1 MVPKEG
7 EKKEETKGKGFKHI
21 LNTLG
26 ILKKKILWQRLL
38 LALALFGI
46 ILGLLLFTVIPER
59 IQLEEGRP
67 SPKTIYAPRE
77 ATDYYTTE
85 ELREEAAQAVPETY
99 DYEPAVNIEIEEEF
113 SAFMEEIF
121 GVRRIEEEEEEKIEM
136 LQGLFQDKLEE
147 EVEGEEVKVFL
158 EIPREELEEFEKE
171 VLGIIKGTMEQG
183 VKEEGLENVKNNL
196 YMEINILPYEDN
208 LREKIAEVAQGL
220 VRPNMIY
227 NEEATMRSRQEARE
241 AVEPVKILKGSLI
254 VSEGEVVTERH
265 MAQLEA
271 VGLQRTLTNYSV
283 IAGLVFLLLAV
294 FIIGGVYLYMYEKEV
309 YYNPS
314 LLMLLG
320 LILIITLVFTLA
332 ANYFS
337 GYLIPVAMGM
347 ILITVLFNARLAIM
361 FNIILAILI
370 GIMTGGEFSY
380 IIVALLGG
388 LTAVYSVAQVYNRAD
403 LTRAGLYVALVNTLA
418 IISVFLYWTGFG
430 LEYEIV
436 KDFSLSLLAGV
447 SNGLFSAVMAI
458 GLLPYLESVF
468 GLTTSVS
475 LLELA
480 NPNQPLLRKLMMKA
494 PGTYHHSIVVANLAE
509 AAAEVVEAD
518 PLLARVGAYYHDI
531 GKIKRPYFFIENQ
544 FTNDN
549 PHNKISP
556 SLSSLIITAH
566 VKDGAKMAR
575 QGKLPDVIKD
585 IIRQHHGTSLVAYFY
600 HMAAENEKDEEV
612 VEENFRYEGPRPQ
625 TKEAAII
632 MLADVVEAAVRAM
645 SKPTGGRVEGLTRKV
660 IKDKLNDGQLDESDL
675 TLKDL
680 DKIAEAMSKVLSGI
694 FHTRIEYP
702 EKELKAEIERGKKK
716 NDTNNKQSSE

>member
-645 SKPTGGRVEGLTRKV
+645 SKPTAGRVEGLTRKV

>member
-99 DYEPAVNIEIEEEF
+99 DYEPAINIEIEEEF

-121 GVRRIEEEEEEKIEM
+121 EVRRIEEEEEEKIEM
-136 LQGLFQDKLEE
+136 LQVLFQDKLEE

-171 VLGIIKGTMEQG
+171 VLGIIKGIMEQG

-645 SKPTGGRVEGLTRKV
+645 SKPTAGRVEGLTRKV

>member
-99 DYEPAVNIEIEEEF
+99 DYEPAINIEIEEEF

-121 GVRRIEEEEEEKIEM
+121 EVRRIEEEEEEKIEM

-171 VLGIIKGTMEQG
+171 VLGIIKGIMEQG

-645 SKPTGGRVEGLTRKV
+645 SKPTAGRVEGLTRKV

>member
-26 ILKKKILWQRLL
+26 ILKKKTLWQRLL

-77 ATDYYTTE
+77 AIDYYTTE

-121 GVRRIEEEEEEKIEM
+121 EIRRMEEEEEEKIEM

-158 EIPREELEEFEKE
+158 EITREELEEFEKE

-183 VKEEGLENVKNNL
+183 VKEESLENVKNHI

-208 LREKIAEVAQGL
+208 LREKVAEVAQGL

-227 NEEATMRSRQEARE
+227 NEEATLRSQEEARE

-283 IAGLVFLLLAV
+283 IAGVVFLLLVV
-294 FIIGGVYLYMYEKEV
+294 FIIGGIYLYLYEKEV

-320 LILIITLVFTLA
+320 LVLIITLVFTLA

-347 ILITVLFNARLAIM
+347 ILITVLFNSRLAIM

-566 VKDGAKMAR
+566 VKDGSKMAR

-645 SKPTGGRVEGLTRKV
+645 SKPTAGRVEGLTRKV

-694 FHTRIEYP
+694 FHTRVEYP

>member
-7 EKKEETKGKGFKHI
+7 AKKEETKSKGLTHA
-21 LNTLG
+21 LNTFGL
-26 ILKKKILWQRLL
+26 LKKKSLWHRLL
-38 LALALFGI
+38 LSLALFGI
-46 ILGLLLFTVIPER
+46 IISLLLFAVVPER
-59 IQLEEGRP
+59 VHLEEGRP

-85 ELREEAAQAVPETY
+85 QLREEAAQAVPETY
-99 DYEPAVNIEIEEEF
+99 DYEPAVNAEIEEDVNSF
-113 SAFMEEIF
+113 FEEIF
-121 GVRRIEEEEEEKIEM
+121 EIRRMEEEEEDKLEM
-136 LQGLFQDKLEE
+136 LQGFFQDQLEE
-147 EVEGEEVKVFL
+147 EVEVEEIRSFL
-158 EIPREELEEFEKE
+158 EMPRDELEEFHREAL
-171 VLGIIKGTMEQG
+171 VIINGTMEQG
-183 VKEEGLENVKNNL
+183 VKEEGLDNVKNHI
-196 YMEINILPYEDN
+196 YMEIILLPYDEN
-208 LREKIAEVAQGL
+208 LTEKVAEIAQGL
-220 VRPNMIY
+220 IRPNMIY
-227 NEEATMRSRQEARE
+227 NEEATQRSREEARE
-241 AVEPVKILKGSLI
+241 AVEPVRILKGSLI
-254 VSEGEVVTERH
+254 VSEGEVVTEKH

-294 FIIGGVYLYMYEKEV
+294 FIIGGIYLYLYEKEV
-309 YYNPS
+309 YYSPS
-314 LLMLLG
+314 LLLLLG
-320 LILIITLVFTLA
+320 IVLIITLVFTLA

-337 GYLIPVAMGM
+337 GYLIPVAMGI

-361 FNIILAILI
+361 CNMLLAILI
-370 GIMTGGEFSY
+370 GVMTGGEFSY

-388 LTAVYSVAQVYNRAD
+388 LTAVYSVAQVSNRAD

-436 KDFSLSLLAGV
+436 REFSLSILAGV

-458 GLLPYLESVF
+458 GLLPYLESGF
-468 GLTTSVS
+468 GLTTAVS

-556 SLSSLIITAH
+556 SLSTLIITAH
-566 VKDGAKMAR
+566 VKDGVEMAR

-600 HMAAENEKDEEV
+600 HMATENEKNEEV
-612 VEENFRYEGPRPQ
+612 VEESFRYEGPKPQ

-645 SKPTGGRVEGLTRKV
+645 SKPTAGRVEGLTRKI

-694 FHTRIEYP
+694 FHSRIEYP

-716 NDTNNKQSSE
+716 DDINNKQSSE